1 MRLFNQTKSPESIKE
16 QIGRLLTEDKLRFAI
31 VRESEQQLTFNLG
44 MALSSGN
51 VDSYIDVQSE
61 QDIVEMLTFSPVN
74 IPENK
79 REEVIRFFNLISQ
92 TLYFGHFELNVETGQ
107 IRVKTYLVLSI
118 YQSLPDEIIKRCFYG
133 NLNLMDRYFPGVL
146 QIVYGNSSAQKA
158 VETIHN
164 EIDPRLN

>member
-1 MRLFNQTKSPESIKE
+1 MRLFNQTKTPESIKD
-16 QIGRLLTEDKLRFAI
+16 QIGRLLTEDKLRYSI

-44 MALSSGN
+44 MSLSSGN

-61 QDIVEMLTFSPVN
+61 QGIIEMLTFSPVN

-92 TLYFGHFELNVETGQ
+92 TLFFGHFELNVETGQ
-107 IRVKTYLVLSI
+107 IRVKSYLV
-118 YQSLPDEIIKRCFYG
+118 YAMNHSLPDEIIKRCFYG

-146 QIVYGNSSAQKA
+146 QIVYGNCTAQRA
-158 VETIHN
+158 VEMIHN

>member
-1 MRLFNQTKSPESIKE
+1 MRLFNQTKTPENIKD
-16 QIGRLLTEDKLRFAI
+16 QIGRLLTEDKLRYSI

-44 MALSSGN
+44 MSLSSGN
-51 VDSYIDVQSE
+51 VDSFIDVQSE
-61 QDIVEMLTFSPVN
+61 QGIVEMLTFSPVN

-107 IRVKTYLVLSI
+107 IRVKTYLI
-118 YQSLPDEIIKRCFYG
+118 YSKHHSLPDENIKQCFYG

-146 QIVYGNSSAQKA
+146 QIVYGNSTAQRA
-158 VETIHN
+158 VEMIHN
-164 EIDPRLN
+164 EIDPSLN